1 VDCQSGF
8 FPEEISPKR
17 NFKFF
22 QKKRCGFGDFQSPG
36 WREKKLN

>member
-22 QKKRCGFGDFQSPG
+22 QKK
-36 WREKKLN
+36 EKVVLEIFKHQDGGK